1 MNREDL
7 FLAIS
12 SMGEPELEQ
21 SEEYRNQKASGHFP
35 LRTVL
40 LVAATILTLCG
51 VVFAASKY
59 FLGTTHVEEKLIPI
73 SITGDQN
80 RNYNMRICDMYT
92 SDRVPASIQDY
103 YLPVIPEEK
112 WTLKKAQCY
121 ITDGNS
127 CFNPYQEVSEDNI
140 PLGAAPTE
148 ALWEWE
154 TYSGQQV
161 TFAQIAIGALE
172 DEYSLNIQMS
182 DNQKL
187 QVDYRRIMIDEVE
200 VFAFTVDF
208 SAYEEFTEQEY
219 KAAYN
224 WIWSDGNYLYRLSGS
239 PGITPEEMTHLL
251 QSLSPQDPDF
261 LFES

>member
-12 SMGEPELEQ
+12 TIEESELEV
-21 SEEYRNQKASGHFP
+21 SEEYQNHGSYSHHRI
-35 LRTVL
+35 RTVML
-40 LVAATILTLCG
+40 IAAIMLVLG
-51 VVFAASKY
+51 GMVFAASKY
-59 FLGTTHVEEKLIPI
+59 LLGTIHVEEKLIPI
-73 SITGDQN
+73 SITGGQN
-80 RNYNMRICDMYT
+80 RNFNIRICDMHT
-92 SDRVPASIQDY
+92 SDQAPASIQDY
-103 YLPVIPEEK
+103 YLPAIAEEK

-121 ITDGNS
+121 ITDGNT
-127 CFNPYQEVSEDNI
+127 CFNPYQAVSEDNI
-140 PLGAAPTE
+140 PLGSAPTE

-187 QVDYRRIMIDEVE
+187 QVDYWRIMIDEVE

-208 SAYEEFTEQEY
+208 SAYEEFAEQEY
-219 KAAYN
+219 KTAYN

-239 PGITPEEMTHLL
+239 TGITPEEMTRFL

>member
-35 LRTVL
+35 LRTVVL
-40 LVAATILTLCG
+40 IAAAILTLCG
-51 VVFAASKY
+51 AVFAASKY
-59 FLGTTHVEEKLIPI
+59 FLGTTHVEVKLIPI

-80 RNYNMRICDMYT
+80 RNYNIRICDMYT

-103 YLPVIPEEK
+103 YLPVVSVETGVLVKE
-112 WTLKKAQCY
+112 QCY
-121 ITDGNS
+121 VIDGNT
-127 CFNPYQEVSEDNI
+127 CFYPYRGVSEENI

-148 ALWEWE
+148 ALWEWK

-172 DEYSLNIQMS
+172 DEYSLNIQMNDS
-182 DNQKL
+182 QKL

-208 SAYEEFTEQEY
+208 SAYEEFAEQEY
-219 KAAYN
+219 KTAYN

-239 PGITPEEMTHLL
+239 PGLTPEEMTRLL
-251 QSLSPQDPDF
+251 QSLSPQDPNL
-261 LFES
+261 LFQ